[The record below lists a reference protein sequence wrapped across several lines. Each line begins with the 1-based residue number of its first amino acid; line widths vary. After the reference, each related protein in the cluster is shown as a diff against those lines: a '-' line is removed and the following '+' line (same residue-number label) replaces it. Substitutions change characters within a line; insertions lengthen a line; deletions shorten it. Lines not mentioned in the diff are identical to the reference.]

1 MAGIK
6 ELATELAGVYG
17 EDADKDGTAL
27 KLGERMA
34 ELFPSRI
41 FLKRELRKWTESFS
55 CFLRPTKRRPTTN
68 ERTDA
73 AAHKAPQR
81 FFCG

>member
-1 MAGIK
+1 MTRAVDFVAGIK

-34 ELFPSRI
+34 ELFPSLHFSEKGIAEMDRI
-41 FLKRELRKWTESFS
+41 FQLF
-55 CFLRPTKRRPTTN
+55 F
-68 ERTDA
+68 
-73 AAHKAPQR
+73 APDQTAPDDK
-81 FFCG
+81 